1 MAGGAVAGTLDILY
15 AWGFWR
21 LKAGLSMLR
30 ILQSVAAGV
39 LGSRSYVGGSD
50 TALLGLALHYF
61 IATTMSI
68 AYYVAAIWWPPLA
81 RYPLRYGAL
90 YGLLLYGTMQYLV
103 VPLSAAGRGSADP
116 LWVALSVAVHVVF
129 VGIPIAV
136 ATRYAV
142 GARLGDTDE
151 GHRRRRRDGLAG
163 EPR

>member
-1 MAGGAVAGTLDILY
+1 MAGGAVAGTLDIVY

-39 LGSRSYVGGSD
+39 LGSRSYGGGND

-61 IATTMSI
+61 IAMAMSV
-68 AYYVAAIWWPPLA
+68 AYYVAAMWWPALA
-81 RYPLRYGAL
+81 RHPLQYGAL
-90 YGLLLYGTMQYLV
+90 YGLLLYGTMRYIV
-103 VPLSAAGRGSADP
+103 VPLSAAGRPSADP

-129 VGIPIAV
+129 VGIPIAA

-142 GARLGDTDE
+142 GARIGGTDE
-151 GHRRRRRDGLAG
+151 GHRRRRRDGLVC

>member
-1 MAGGAVAGTLDILY
+1 MAGGAVAGTLDIVY

-21 LKAGLSMLR
+21 LKAGVSMLR

-39 LGSRSYVGGSD
+39 LGSRSYVGGGD

-68 AYYVAAIWWPPLA
+68 AYYLAAIWWPALA

-90 YGLLLYGTMQYLV
+90 YGLLLYGTMRYIV
-103 VPLSAAGRGSADP
+103 VPLSAAGRQSTDP

-129 VGIPIAV
+129 IGIPIAA
-136 ATRYAV
+136 ATHYAFR
-142 GARLGDTDE
+142 ARIGDRDE
-151 GHRRRRRDGLAG
+151 GHRRRRRDGLIW